1 MPAITLTWSQLLF
14 LAFLVL
20 AVYAIEMA
28 WFFWRLRRHHFVDR
42 LAQARLQR
50 IEEALE
56 RLERGEVGAS
66 TPGKA
71 KLEALP
77 EPRNREV
84 LDTPYAKAI
93 VLAREG
99 RDALSVA
106 ADCGLSRGEAELI
119 VALYG
124 PEHRP

>member
-50 IEEALE
+50 IE
-56 RLERGEVGAS
+56 VGAG